1 MVKFLFKRIDNSA
14 LIIFR
19 IIFGLLLV
27 LESVGAIFTGWITR
41 NLVNPKFTFSFIGFE
56 WIQPLPGNGMYF
68 YYALMGIC
76 GLLIMVGYKYRM
88 SMIAFTL
95 LWTGT
100 YLMQKSSYNNHYY
113 LLILLSAIMVFQPAN
128 RYLSV
133 DAKLNPDIQK
143 ISMPQWCS
151 AVFVFQM
158 FIVYTY
164 ASIAKMYPDWLDA
177 SVMEVILKGKKDY
190 WLVGDLLQQKWIHY
204 FVSYGGLLF
213 DGLIIPL
220 LLFKPTRKWAF
231 FISLFFHLFN
241 SFVFQVGIF
250 PYLSIAFAL
259 FFFEPKT
266 IRTLFLKIKPLY
278 DDKEVI
284 VPNYKTPFL
293 VVFTLY
299 FLIQI
304 GLPLRHWFF
313 KDDVLWTEEG
323 HRLSWRMMLRSKS
336 GSTTYR
342 VVDAKTNVAI
352 PINLDDYLTKSQQRS
367 ASTKPDVIWQFAQH
381 LKKDFDQKGIN
392 VKVYVS
398 AYVRVNNDKMQR
410 LIDPKVD
417 IASVQWTPLKH
428 SEWLL
433 PSVQDDEFKER
444 ERSREQEKR
453 KESRE

>member
-19 IIFGLLLV
+19 IAFGLLIF
-27 LESVGAIFTGWITR
+27 LESVGAIFTGWVTR
-41 NLVNPKFTFSFIGFE
+41 NLVQPKFTFSFIGFE
-56 WIQPLPGNGMYF
+56 WIQPLPGNWMYVF
-68 YYALMGIC
+68 YVVMGIF
-76 GLLIMVGYKYRM
+76 GLLVVVGYKYRL

-95 LWTGT
+95 MWTTT

-113 LLILLSAIMVFQPAN
+113 LLMLLSAIMVFQPAN
-128 RYLSV
+128 RYLSL
-133 DAKLNPDIQK
+133 DARFKPEIKD

-151 AVFVFQM
+151 WVFIIQM

-164 ASIAKMYPDWLDA
+164 ASIAKMYPDWLNT
-177 SVMEVILKGKKDY
+177 SVIEVILQGKRDY
-190 WLVGDLLQQKWIHY
+190 MIVGNLLQQKWMHY
-204 FVSYGGLLF
+204 FITYGGLLF

-231 FISLFFHLFN
+231 FVSLFFHLFN

-266 IRTLFLKIKPLY
+266 VRNLFLKKKPFY
-278 DDKEVI
+278 DQNEVVI
-284 VPNYKTPFL
+284 PKYKTPFL
-293 VVFTLY
+293 IVFVIY
-299 FLIQI
+299 FIIQI

-336 GSTTYR
+336 GSTNFR
-342 VVDAKTNVAI
+342 VIDIKTNAVI
-352 PINLDDYLTKSQQRS
+352 PIKLDDYLTKSQQRS
-367 ASTKPDVIWQFAQH
+367 ATTKPDMIWQFAQH
-381 LKKDFDQKGIN
+381 LKKDFAEKGID
-392 VKVYVS
+392 VQVYVN
-398 AYVRVNNDKMQR
+398 AYVRVNKAKAQQ
-410 LIDPKVD
+410 LIDPEID
-417 IASVQWTPLKH
+417 LASVDWHPFNH

-433 PSVQDDEFKER
+433 PSNQEDTFKER
-444 ERSREQEKR
+444 DIKRTSREKD
-453 KESRE
+453 